1 MSFVSISTIYERYK
15 SCMAVCTD
23 TRQITEGCL
32 FVALKGDKF
41 DANTFAKEALAKG
54 AKFVVVDDPSVVE
67 DARYLLVAD
76 GLTALQQ
83 LAAHHRDQLKIP
95 VVGLTGSNGKTTTK
109 ELITVVLAQKYRT
122 YATKGNFNNHIG
134 VPLTLL
140 AIDQSYEIAVIEM
153 GANHQKE
160 IELLSSICQPT
171 HGLITNI
178 GKAHLEGFGGIEGVK
193 KGKGEL
199 YDFLAA
205 SGGTVFVNA
214 SNPTLVEM
222 ANKRVFKHRI
232 DYLQNTD
239 APVLVE
245 ESPFVKYQLADSPVI
260 TSYLT
265 GSYNFENIA
274 VALAIGAFFGVP
286 SRAANAAISAYNPTN
301 NRSQTVQKGTNTLLM
316 DAYNA
321 NPSSMAAAV
330 ENFARLK
337 AERKMVILGDMF
349 ELGEDAP
356 AEHLALGKLVA
367 KGNFDV
373 VILAGKLMQD
383 ALPALPNAFY
393 FPDKFSLHNWLL
405 DHPQQNTHVLIKG
418 SRGMGLETVLPCF

>member
-1 MSFVSISTIYERYK
+1 MNFVSIPTLYERYK
-15 SCMAVCTD
+15 SCTAVCTD
-23 TRQITEGCL
+23 TRQISENCL

-109 ELITVVLAQKYRT
+109 ELITVVLATKYRT

-140 AIDQSYEIAVIEM
+140 AIDQSYEIAVVEM

-232 DYLQNTD
+232 DYLQNAD
-239 APVLVE
+239 APVLLE

-286 SRAANAAISAYNPTN
+286 SEAANAAISAYNPTN
-301 NRSQTVQKGTNTLLM
+301 NRSQTVQKGTNTLLL

-321 NPSSMAAAV
+321 NPSSMVAAV

-418 SRGMGLETVLPCF
+418 SRGMGLETVVPCF

>member
-1 MSFVSISTIYERYK
+1 MNTVSIPALYEFYK
-15 SCMAVCTD
+15 SCTGVSTD
-23 TRQITEGCL
+23 TRQISEGCL

-41 DANTFAKEALAKG
+41 DANNFAKEALTKG
-54 AKFVVVDDPSVVE
+54 AKFVVIDNPAVAE
-67 DARYLLVAD
+67 DERFLLVSD
-76 GLTALQQ
+76 GLLALQQ
-83 LAAHHRDQLKIP
+83 LAAHHRAQLNIP

-122 YATKGNFNNHIG
+122 YATKGNLNNHIG

-140 AIDQSYEIAVIEM
+140 AIDESYEMAVVEM

-160 IELLSSICQPT
+160 IALLSSICQPT

-214 SNPTLVEM
+214 ANPTLVEM
-222 ANKRVFKHRI
+222 AKQRGFKQQI
-232 DYLQNTD
+232 DYLND
-239 APVLVE
+239 ENAPVLLQE
-245 ESPFVKYQLADSPVI
+245 TPTIQYQTADKQVVDSHL
-260 TSYLT
+260 S

-274 VALAIGAFFGVP
+274 VALAIGHYFGVP
-286 SRAANAAISAYNPTN
+286 MAQANAAIAAYNPTN
-301 NRSQTVQKGTNTLLM
+301 NRSQTVQKGSNTLLL

-321 NPSSMAAAV
+321 NPSSMAAAIQ
-330 ENFARLK
+330 NFARLE
-337 AERKMVILGDMF
+337 APRKMVILGDMF
-349 ELGEDAP
+349 ELGDEAA

-367 KGNFDV
+367 AGNFDV
-373 VILAGKLMQD
+373 VILAGKLIKD
-383 ALPALPNAFY
+383 ALPALPNAYY

-418 SRGMGLETVLPCF
+418 SRGMGLETVVPFL